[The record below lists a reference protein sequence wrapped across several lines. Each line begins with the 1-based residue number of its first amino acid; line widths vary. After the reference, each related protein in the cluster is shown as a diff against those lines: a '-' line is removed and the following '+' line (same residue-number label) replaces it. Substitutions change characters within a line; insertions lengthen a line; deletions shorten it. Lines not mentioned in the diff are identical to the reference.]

1 MGLLTRLLPGT
12 TTVGATAPA
21 HQGRWL
27 PGQCLICHAWP
38 AAAACEDC
46 SARFIPELA
55 RCRRCAAPLASA
67 ATPVCGA
74 CLREPPPLERCVVA
88 VSYGWPWQSWVSQFK
103 FRDDTGLA
111 HPMAALMAA
120 APGARELLDAADA
133 LVPLPLTPER
143 LAERGYNQALLLAR
157 RLAPRKTR
165 ADLLLRAHHTVP
177 QHDLPRAQRLKSLRG
192 AFLVEPLRAR
202 VVAGRRLLLVDDVVT
217 TGATLHAAARAL
229 LEAGAARVDAL
240 AFAHTD

>member
-1 MGLLTRLLPGT
+1 MGLLTRLLPSTGT
-12 TTVGATAPA
+12 GAAAPP

-46 SARFIPELA
+46 RARFIPELA
-55 RCRRCAAPLASA
+55 RCQRCAAPLASD

-111 HPMAALMAA
+111 HPMVALMAA
-120 APGARELLDAADA
+120 APGASELLDAADA
-133 LVPLPLTPER
+133 LVPVPLTPER
-143 LAERGYNQALLLAR
+143 LAQFLEQATRENLLAC
-157 RLAPRKTR
+157 A
-165 ADLLLRAHHTVP
+165 
-177 QHDLPRAQRLKSLRG
+177 S
-192 AFLVEPLRAR
+192 
-202 VVAGRRLLLVDDVVT
+202 
-217 TGATLHAAARAL
+217 AARRCAKT
-229 LEAGAARVDAL
+229 EATAQVVQACETLV
-240 AFAHTD
+240 TS

>member
-1 MGLLTRLLPGT
+1 MGLLTRLLPSTGT
-12 TTVGATAPA
+12 GAAAPP

-46 SARFIPELA
+46 RARFIPELA
-55 RCRRCAAPLASA
+55 RCQRCAAPLASD

-111 HPMAALMAA
+111 HPMVALMAA
-120 APGARELLDAADA
+120 APGASELLDAADA
-133 LVPLPLTPER
+133 LVPVPLTPER
-143 LAERGYNQALLLAR
+143 
-157 RLAPRKTR
+157 
-165 ADLLLRAHHTVP
+165 
-177 QHDLPRAQRLKSLRG
+177 
-192 AFLVEPLRAR
+192 
-202 VVAGRRLLLVDDVVT
+202 
-217 TGATLHAAARAL
+217 
-229 LEAGAARVDAL
+229 
-240 AFAHTD
+240 